1 MSLGSY
7 DIFYT
12 RPICAGL
19 LLVAFAM
26 ILRPLIEWIRQRSR
40 TEKSG
45 AETPLPRRGRR
56 CRRFLKCEKKLI
68 KRRLRP

>member
-19 LLVAFAM
+19 LLLAFAM
-26 ILRPLIEWIRQRSR
+26 LLWPLIGWILEW
-40 TEKSG
+40 
-45 AETPLPRRGRR
+45 RRKGTTGS
-56 CRRFLKCEKKLI
+56 
-68 KRRLRP
+68 